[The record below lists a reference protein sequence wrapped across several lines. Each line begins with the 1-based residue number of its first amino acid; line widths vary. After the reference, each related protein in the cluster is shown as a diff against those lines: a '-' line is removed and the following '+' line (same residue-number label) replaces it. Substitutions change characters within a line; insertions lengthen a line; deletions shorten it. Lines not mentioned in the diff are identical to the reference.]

1 MTEDAAV
8 RVGEGSE
15 TGFVSVLKGAL
26 FVAKKDLRVEW
37 RSKEILLT
45 TGYFGLFVVLVFSF
59 SFVAGAEKESVVPG
73 ILWVAIAFSGA
84 LGLGRVFEREKE
96 GDCIRALLLSPI
108 ARTSIYL
115 GKVLGVLAFMV
126 SVQLVVLPAV
136 WFFFNLRLPTDHV
149 MYLLLIVALGTV
161 GYAIVGTLLAAML
174 IRARSKDV
182 LLAIVLYP
190 LILPMLII
198 GVQATGCLF
207 APELPMSEL
216 QIYLRVLG
224 LYDVVF
230 LVANLWIFEPL
241 LMD

>member
-1 MTEDAAV
+1 MNERAITAPPKVEAGILD
-8 RVGEGSE
+8 
-15 TGFVSVLKGAL
+15 VLRDAL
-26 FVAKKDLRVEW
+26 FIANKDLRVEW

-59 SFVAGAEKESVVPG
+59 SFVAGADKESVVPG
-73 ILWVAIAFSGA
+73 ILWVSIAFSGA

-108 ARTSIYL
+108 ARPSIYL
-115 GKVLGVLAFMV
+115 GKVLGVLVFMIA
-126 SVQLVVLPAV
+126 VQLVVLPAV
-136 WFFFNLRLPTDHV
+136 WFFFNLRMPLERV
-149 MYLLLIVALGTV
+149 GYLLVTVGLGTI

-198 GVQATGCLF
+198 GVQATGTLMEPKL
-207 APELPMSEL
+207 ALDELG
-216 QIYLRVLG
+216 IYIRVLG

>member
-8 RVGEGSE
+8 AVPEKQEPGI
-15 TGFVSVLKGAL
+15 FAVLRGAL

-84 LGLGRVFEREKE
+84 LGLGRVFERERE

-115 GKVLGVLAFMV
+115 GKVLGVLVFMV
-126 SVQLVVLPAV
+126 GVQAVVLPAV
-136 WFFFNLRLPTDHV
+136 WFFFNLRLSMTNV
-149 MYLLLIVALGTV
+149 AYLLGIVTLGTL
-161 GYAIVGTLLAAML
+161 GYAIVGTLLASML

-198 GVQATGCLF
+198 GVQATGLLF
-207 APELPMSEL
+207 APELNLTEL
-216 QIYLRVLG
+216 KVYLRVLG
-224 LYDVVF
+224 LYDAVF